1 MGCCSNKNENQSE
14 KIILLKKLKEKV
26 LQLIKANPFYSIS
39 IKDFN
44 KFMAKQKTYS
54 FENISKNITD
64 TYIKE
69 DDIIYSIFKNVSS
82 FSYTKFKYLF
92 HSENFDEK
100 IKTLIFYFIFLFLTE
115 NQSAKNNILLKKIN
129 KLFDKIKIKE
139 ENRSIQFRTGK
150 FSFLLLNLIQFHT
163 FCFIYFFCSRG
174 VLQKIGNINKNEIK
188 IIYSNQFKSE
198 KYKPNNIN
206 KILNQSLYYLNKNI
220 QPDKVNYIILADILQ
235 PLSEYISENKNVEI
249 FSISQVKY
257 KEIIDILIEKMNHN
271 YYLELFFKLYMLI
284 LKNNSNFFLF

>member
-1 MGCCSNKNENQSE
+1 MTGQ
-14 KIILLKKLKEKV
+14 KK
-26 LQLIKANPFYSIS
+26 
-39 IKDFN
+39 
-44 KFMAKQKTYS
+44 YS

-64 TYIKE
+64 TYFKE

-82 FSYTKFKYLF
+82 FSFSKFKCLF

-129 KLFDKIKIKE
+129 KLFDKIKLSE

-150 FSFLLLNLIQFHT
+150 FSFLLLNIIQFHT
-163 FCFIYFFCSRG
+163 FSFIYFFCSRE
-174 VLQKIGNINKNEIK
+174 VLQIIGNIKKNEIK
-188 IIYSNQFKSE
+188 TIYSNQIKSE

-206 KILNQSLYYLNKNI
+206 KILNDNLYYLNKNI
-220 QPDKVNYIILADILQ
+220 QPDKVNYIILTDVLQ
-235 PLSEYISENKNVEI
+235 PLSEYITENKDLEI
-249 FSISQVKY
+249 FSLSQDKY

-271 YYLELFFKLYMLI
+271 YYLELFFNI
-284 LKNNSNFFLF
+284 ENSLE